1 MADLTKRAWSSK
13 LTFVLATA
21 GAAVGLGNLW
31 RFPFITGENGGA
43 AFILIY
49 LVCVFLIGVPIITA
63 EITIGRMGHMS
74 PIGAARAIIKKQKV
88 SRFWTIIGYLSLL
101 VPFFG
106 FTYYSVVAGWSL
118 NYAVEAGLGSFEGFT
133 SETSGSWF
141 GAFAAKPWH
150 SILLQGAVILTTAYV
165 VGRGLNDGIEKAVKI
180 MMPMLF
186 IMLVLMMVYGMF
198 SGGFGQALNFLF
210 TPDFRDITATTF
222 MLALGQAFFS
232 VGVGVG
238 FMMTY
243 GAYLPTNA
251 DIPKNAV
258 VIAGVDTLVALLA
271 GLAIFPIVFASGLS
285 PAQGPGL
292 VFVTMP
298 VAFGGMAIGHV
309 VGAIFFLLLFV
320 AAFTSTIAML
330 EPIISYMEERFNR
343 ARPVLAFSAAA
354 LIWAVGIFPALSNGV
369 LSDVRPLSFIAG
381 LENRDIF
388 GAFGFFVTSILI
400 PVNALMISLFAGWV
414 IHVTAF
420 RTELNQTSDLLF
432 TAWRVLIKFVAPV
445 AVLAITVF
453 GLVGS

>member
-1 MADLTKRAWSSK
+1 M
-13 LTFVLATA
+13 TFVLATA

-49 LVCVFLIGVPIITA
+49 LACVFLIGVPIITA

-74 PIGAARAIIKKQKV
+74 PIGAARAIIKRQKV
-88 SRFWTIIGYLSLL
+88 SRFWMIVGYLSLA

-118 NYAVEAGLGSFEGFT
+118 NYAVEAGLGSFDGFS
-133 SETSGSWF
+133 SEASGGF
-141 GAFAAKPWH
+141 FTGFAAKPWH
-150 SILLQGAVILTTAYV
+150 NILLQGLVILLTAYV
-165 VGRGLNDGIEKAVKI
+165 VGRGLKNGIEKAVKI
-180 MMPMLF
+180 MMPALF
-186 IMLVLMMVYGMF
+186 LMLVLMMVYGMF
-198 SGGFGQALNFLF
+198 SGGFGQAVDFLF
-210 TPDFRDITATTF
+210 TPDFSNITPKTF

-243 GAYLPTNA
+243 GAYLPAAA
-251 DIPKNAV
+251 DIPKSAV
-258 VIAGVDTLVALLA
+258 IIASVDTVVALLA

-285 PAQGPGL
+285 PAEGPGL
-292 VFVTMP
+292 VFITMP
-298 VAFGGMAIGHV
+298 VAFGGMAF
-309 VGAIFFLLLFV
+309 GAILGAMFFLLLFV

-330 EPIISYMEERFNR
+330 EPIISYMEERFDK
-343 ARPVLAFSAAA
+343 ARPILAFSAAA

-381 LENRDIF
+381 LEERDIF
-388 GAFGFFVTSILI
+388 GAFDFFVTSILI

-420 RTELNQTSDLLF
+420 KKELNQTSDLAF
-432 TAWRVLIKFVAPV
+432 AIWRVLIKFLAPL
-445 AVLAITVF
+445 AVIAITVF
-453 GLVGS
+453 GLMG

>member
-1 MADLTKRAWSSK
+1 MADLGSRTWSSK

-74 PIGAARAIIKKQKV
+74 PIGAARAIIKRQKV
-88 SRFWTIIGYLSLL
+88 SRFWMIVGYLSLA

-118 NYAVEAGLGSFEGFT
+118 NYAVEAGLGSFDGF
-133 SETSGSWF
+133 SSQSSGTWF
-141 GAFAAKPWH
+141 KAFSAKPWH
-150 SILLQGAVILTTAYV
+150 SILLQGLVILTTAYV
-165 VGRGLNDGIEKAVKI
+165 VGRGIKNGIEKAVKI
-180 MMPMLF
+180 MMPALF

-198 SGGFGQALNFLF
+198 SGGFGQAVEFLF
-210 TPDFRDITATTF
+210 TPDFSEITATTF

-243 GAYLPTNA
+243 GAYLPAAA

-285 PAQGPGL
+285 PSQGPGL
-292 VFVTMP
+292 VFITMP
-298 VAFGGMAIGHV
+298 VAFGGMAFGSIL
-309 VGAIFFLLLFV
+309 GAVFFLLLFV

-330 EPIISYMEERFNR
+330 EPIISYMEERFDR
-343 ARPVLAFSAAA
+343 ARPILAFSAAA
-354 LIWAVGIFPALSNGV
+354 LVWAVGIFPALSNGV
-369 LSDVRPLSFIAG
+369 LADIRPLEFIPA
-381 LENRDIF
+381 LADRDIF
-388 GAFGFFVTSILI
+388 GAFDFFVASILI

-420 RTELNQTSDLLF
+420 KKEMHQTPDLLF
-432 TAWRVLIKFVAPV
+432 ATWRVLIKFLAPL

-453 GLVGS
+453 GLAG

>member
-1 MADLTKRAWSSK
+1 MADLSKRAWSSK

-49 LVCVFLIGVPIITA
+49 LACVFLIGVPIITA

-74 PIGAARAIIKKQKV
+74 PIGAARAIIKRQKV
-88 SRFWTIIGYLSLL
+88 SRFWMIVGYLSLA

-118 NYAVEAGLGSFEGFT
+118 NYAVEAGLGSFDGF
-133 SETSGSWF
+133 SSQSSGTWF

-150 SILLQGAVILTTAYV
+150 NVLLQGLVIMVTAYV
-165 VGRGLNDGIEKAVKI
+165 VGRGIKNGIEKAVKI
-180 MMPMLF
+180 MMPALF

-198 SGGFGQALNFLF
+198 SGGFGQAVEFLF
-210 TPDFRDITATTF
+210 TPDFSEITATTF

-238 FMMTY
+238 FMMAY
-243 GAYLPTNA
+243 GAYLPAAA

-258 VIAGVDTLVALLA
+258 VIAGVDTLVAILA

-292 VFVTMP
+292 VFITMP
-298 VAFGGMAIGHV
+298 VAFGGMAMGHI
-309 VGAIFFLLLFV
+309 VGAVFFLLLFV

-330 EPIISYMEERFNR
+330 EPIIAYMEERFDR
-343 ARPVLAFSAAA
+343 ARPILAFSAAA

-369 LSDVRPLSFIAG
+369 LADVRPLSFIAG
-381 LENRDIF
+381 LEERDIF
-388 GAFGFFVTSILI
+388 GAFDFFVTSILI

-420 RTELNQTSDLLF
+420 KKEMHQTPDLLF
-432 TAWRVLIKFVAPV
+432 NTWRVLIKFLAPL

-453 GLVGS
+453 GLVG